1 MTTNIVRQDLTS
13 RELEILQLVVAGLEN
28 SEIAERLFLSHKTVG
43 NRLITV
49 FEKLMVPNRT
59 MAALYAVSS
68 GLCEM
73 PTFDL

>member
-1 MTTNIVRQDLTS
+1 MTSTIVRQELTV
-13 RELEILQLVVAGLEN
+13 RELEILSLVVQGYEN

-43 NRLITV
+43 NRLIGIY
-49 FEKLMVPNRT
+49 EKLMVANRT
-59 MAALYAVSS
+59 MAALYAVHS